1 MASGGEGDGFP
12 LLELLEELLSG
23 AHLEVVVDREPGGGY
38 GLHLP
43 QLLHELL
50 ASHIRNVQGA
60 DGLFESPLFL
70 GLFPFLLPV
79 LLPLDLPHASFT
91 GHGVSHAI

>member
-1 MASGGEGDGFP
+1 MN
-12 LLELLEELLSG
+12 
-23 AHLEVVVDREPGGGY
+23 RETGGGD
-38 GLHLP
+38 GLHLF
-43 QLLHELL
+43 QLFHELL

-60 DGLFESPLFL
+60 DGLFEPPLFL

-91 GHGVSHAI
+91 GHGVSHTI